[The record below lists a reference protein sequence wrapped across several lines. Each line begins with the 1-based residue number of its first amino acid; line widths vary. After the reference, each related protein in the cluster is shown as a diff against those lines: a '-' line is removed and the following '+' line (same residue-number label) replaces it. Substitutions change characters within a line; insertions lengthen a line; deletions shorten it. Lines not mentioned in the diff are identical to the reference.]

1 MSRFFVGCV
10 PIDPVTRVEA
20 LDRIASLVEE
30 GAGGTVFTPNV
41 DHVILADE
49 DPAFRQAYAATS
61 LSLVDGMPV
70 VWAARLLGHPT
81 PEKISGSDLVRPLAR
96 RAAGEGWRVY
106 LFGGAP
112 GVAERAAALLS
123 IEFPG
128 LQLAGFDAPSIDM
141 NAPSAA
147 RLASLERI
155 RESHPDV
162 VLVALGSPKGE
173 LWAGEAREI
182 LKPAVLIGVGAALD
196 FLTGAQRRA
205 PRWMSRVGLEWL
217 FRLACE
223 PRRLARRYLLRGPRF
238 VPIVLRSLHARW
250 GRPVPSG

>member
-1 MSRFFVGCV
+1 MSRFFVGSV
-10 PIDPVTRVEA
+10 PIDGVTRLEA
-20 LDRIASLVEE
+20 LDRIASLVEG

-70 VWAARLLGHPT
+70 AWAARLLGHPT
-81 PEKISGSDLVRPLAR
+81 PEKISGSDFVRPLAR
-96 RAAGEGWRVY
+96 RAAAEGWRVY

-112 GVAERAAALLS
+112 GVVERAASMLS
-123 IEFPG
+123 TEFPG
-128 LQLAGFDAPSIDM
+128 LRLAGFDAPSIDM
-141 NAPSAA
+141 SAPRDT

-155 RESHPDV
+155 RESRPDV

-173 LWAGEAREI
+173 LWASGVREALR
-182 LKPAVLIGVGAALD
+182 PAVLIAVGAGLD
-196 FLTGAQRRA
+196 FLTGAQRRS
-205 PRWMSRVGLEWL
+205 PRWVSRAGLEWL
-217 FRLACE
+217 FRLACD

-238 VPIVLRSLHARW
+238 GPIVLRCLWERW
-250 GRPVPSG
+250 GRLSPSG